1 MTTSWLRRVVR
12 MARGWVLLSGIL
24 LSGLFS
30 QAVQAEERR
39 PDILYIS
46 GQLTAIESSSNGGG
60 GGVEWLHRLSA
71 QSAVNLG
78 AFAFSLVGSTWAYG
92 RLGGALTV
100 RDGTTVSG
108 EVNLGAGE
116 DAADEGFT
124 YQVYKAEVT
133 HALIDR
139 RLYVAAEDQYFHV
152 GSAEENLIKAGVI
165 LAPVDP
171 LTIRLSY
178 YFATGGNVHSEF
190 ASGRVDFAFKPVTLI
205 AGAVFGQ
212 TSPERLNVISGA
224 SDTISFREFFA
235 GVGIPVGRY
244 EVTLVLD
251 GTEQAGI
258 WRMSAYLTWKIPL

>member
-1 MTTSWLRRVVR
+1 MTFWRRRAAR
-12 MARGWVLLSGIL
+12 MARACIL
-24 LSGLFS
+24 LAGMVLSCLLC
-30 QAVQAEERR
+30 QAVQAEESR
-39 PDILYIS
+39 PDVLYIS
-46 GQLTAIESSSNGGG
+46 GQLTAIESSRDGGG
-60 GGVEWLHRLSA
+60 GGVEWLHPLSA
-71 QSAVNLG
+71 QSSVNLG
-78 AFAFSLVGSTWAYG
+78 AFAFSLAGSTWAYG
-92 RLGGALTV
+92 RVGGALTV

-116 DAADEGFT
+116 DAEDEAFT
-124 YQVYKAEVT
+124 YQIYKAEVT

-178 YFATGGNVHSEF
+178 YFATGGNINSEF

-205 AGAVFGQ
+205 AGVVFGQ

-224 SDTISFREFFA
+224 SDTVSFREFFA
-235 GVGIPVGRY
+235 GVGIPVGRN
-244 EVTLVLD
+244 EVTVVLD

-258 WRMSAYLTWKIPL
+258 WRVSAYLTWKIPL